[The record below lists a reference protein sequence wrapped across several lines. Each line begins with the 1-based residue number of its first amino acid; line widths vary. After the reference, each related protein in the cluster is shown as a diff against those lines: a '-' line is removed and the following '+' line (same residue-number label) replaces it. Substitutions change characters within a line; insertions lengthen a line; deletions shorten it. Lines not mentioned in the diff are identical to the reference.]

1 MKTREARKVICME
14 LKNAIAIDG
23 FELHNWYL
31 NLDQFSLYN
40 LVFMYVLHAKRLSR
54 STKSQHGSKINF
66 TEEQDAKVGAWPAVH
81 HSHDATNSNG
91 DHHPLRILQTPLRR
105 GQAWLHLWHKPLL
118 ITFVVIQT
126 VFFCPLPFVNT
137 CYLRRRWLHLF
148 YNFYGEYCMYIYLQ

>member
-91 DHHPLRILQTPLRR
+91 DHHPLRTLQTPLRR

-126 VFFCPLPFVNT
+126 VFFVLC
-137 CYLRRRWLHLF
+137 HLWTRATYDAADCTF
-148 YNFYGEYCMYIYLQ
+148 FTTSTVSIVCTLYLQ